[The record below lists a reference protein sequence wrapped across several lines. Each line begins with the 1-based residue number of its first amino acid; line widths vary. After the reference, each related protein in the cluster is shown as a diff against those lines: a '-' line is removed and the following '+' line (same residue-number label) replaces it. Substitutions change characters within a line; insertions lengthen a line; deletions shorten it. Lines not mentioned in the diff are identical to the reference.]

1 MKTGVSLLTCFALFI
16 FNHTTG
22 VNYGYGVWS
31 CLYSGEDGSD
41 VVFIFKLYYN
51 KQLFLSFNSTEWKFI
66 GYTDEAKLVDTFIQ
80 KYYKSVFEDI
90 ERHIQECSTQMAS
103 KGLKYL
109 PLSVQEPQ
117 VRVFSTKAGSSH
129 QPGMLVCSAY
139 SFYPKALTL
148 TWLRNG
154 EEVTSGVTFTDEMSN
169 GNWLYQKH
177 SYLEYTPTAADQI
190 SCMVEHASLSTPQLY
205 PLENFPESRRNKLIV
220 GTAGLLLGLAFL
232 IAGVIYYKKHTEG
245 HVLVPQY

>member
-1 MKTGVSLLTCFALFI
+1 A
-16 FNHTTG
+16 
-22 VNYGYGVWS
+22 
-31 CLYSGEDGSD
+31 
-41 VVFIFKLYYN
+41 
-51 KQLFLSFNSTEWKFI
+51 
-66 GYTDEAKLVDTFIQ
+66 
-80 KYYKSVFEDI
+80 
-90 ERHIQECSTQMAS
+90 
-103 KGLKYL
+103 
-109 PLSVQEPQ
+109 QEPQ

-177 SYLEYTPTAADQI
+177 SYLEYTPTAEDQI

-205 PLENFPESRRNKLIV
+205 PL
-220 GTAGLLLGLAFL
+220 
-232 IAGVIYYKKHTEG
+232 
-245 HVLVPQY
+245 